1 MVLIM
6 KNVYHHDII
15 RLLIKEDR
23 QGLRVRNI
31 ARRIY
36 NMHADLFDSSLRYDA
51 LYAQIAAYL
60 WTQSRRPSS
69 PFVRT
74 AYGRYSIKSHI
85 AVQLDLFWDAPEY
98 VIHST
103 DTYKQNNSACDN
115 HRQLTFEF

>member
-6 KNVYHHDII
+6 KNVYHQDII
-15 RLLIKEDR
+15 RLLLKEDR
-23 QGLRVRNI
+23 RGLRIRNI
-31 ARRIY
+31 VRRIY
-36 NMHADLFDSSLRYDA
+36 NMHANLFDTSLRYDA

-60 WTQSRRPSS
+60 WTQSRQSSS

-98 VIHST
+98 AIHRA
-103 DTYKQNNSACDN
+103 DTNKLDN
-115 HRQLTFEF
+115 QMREKHIQLTFEF